1 MTPYRRTW
9 FRERVKRVMPSASCF
24 LQRVSGVVVRRCQ
37 LKNVTKVLPGW
48 LPSLTRRLES
58 WELFPT
64 ICHPKKKAYLI
75 AFAETGNKVQAA
87 KAAGVSHATVYS
99 PPWKADAAFQEG
111 LVVAKELATDVLEG
125 EAFKRAAFGVRKP
138 AGWYKGKPGGYVRE
152 YSDILT
158 IFLLKGL
165 RPEKYRD
172 RVELRGALAN
182 IDISY
187 LPDHLLQRV
196 ADGEHIL
203 SVLAS
208 AVELG
213 AAGGVDVQKLLGS
226 GGAGAG
232 AGSAGEIVVEEIEGD
247 GEERARD
254 VGPLVDYWRA
264 FGRKPSRN

>member
-1 MTPYRRTW
+1 MGP
-9 FRERVKRVMPSASCF
+9 PA
-24 LQRVSGVVVRRCQ
+24 
-37 LKNVTKVLPGW
+37 
-48 LPSLTRRLES
+48 LTCEVFG
-58 WELFPT
+58 ELFPT
-64 ICHPKKKAYLI
+64 SCHPKKRAYLI

-99 PPWKADAAFQEG
+99 PPWKQDEAFQEE
-111 LVVAKELATDVLEG
+111 LVVAKELAADLLEG

-138 AGWYKGKPGGYVRE
+138 AGWYKGRPGGYVRE
-152 YSDILT
+152 YSDILA

-172 RVELRGALAN
+172 RVEMRGALAHV
-182 IDISY
+182 DISQ

-213 AAGGVDVQKLLGS
+213 AAGGVDVQKLLGA
-226 GGAGAG
+226 GTAREAGAG
-232 AGSAGEIVVEEIEGD
+232 GAGEIVIEEIGSEG
-247 GEERARD
+247 E
-254 VGPLVDYWRA
+254 
-264 FGRKPSRN
+264 